1 MRDDLGVSFS
11 GELVA
16 FLLQFFL
23 QLEIVFDDSVMD
35 DDDLAGAV
43 AMRVGILLRGTAVGG
58 PTRVADAVGA
68 IQRGLG
74 NDLFEIAKFAR
85 GAANCQFSVSGYDG
99 DARGIVTAVLELTQ
113 TFNDDGD
120 DFLRTDIAN
129 YSAHARR
136 LLRKFLTA

>member
-1 MRDDLGVSFS
+1 MRAIPSNDRRTASSSGNAALRVLFHQVSDDLGVSFS

-16 FLLQFFL
+16 FLLQLFL

-43 AMRVGILLRGTAVGG
+43 AMRVGILLGGAAVGG

-68 IQRGLG
+68 VQRGLG

-85 GAANCQFSVSGYDG
+85 GAANFQFPPW
-99 DARGIVTAVLELTQ
+99 VT
-113 TFNDDGD
+113 
-120 DFLRTDIAN
+120 
-129 YSAHARR
+129 
-136 LLRKFLTA
+136 TAMPAES